1 MKTSLILTMLLVNF
15 YGFAQKQNN
24 NAAKI
29 LYITQ
34 KGTICKNGVYLR
46 LKKVFDD
53 SRCPQEVQCIWAG
66 EVSAEIYVY
75 KNKKLIETK
84 TLTFNSKNAVENNK
98 WFSEMFQTKIKNVY
112 VYPNLKIGTLIKP
125 ENYLLK
131 VIY

>member
-1 MKTSLILTMLLVNF
+1 MLLVNF

-24 NAAKI
+24 NTAKI

-34 KGTICKNGVYLR
+34 KSTICKNGVYLR

-53 SRCPQEVQCIWAG
+53 SRCPQEAQCIWAG

-98 WFSEMFQTKIKNVY
+98 WFSDMYQTKIKNVY